1 MKITGFVGKPE
12 IARGN
17 RSFENYYINGRYVKN
32 NIITKAIENA
42 YKGFLMQHKFPFVSL
57 QIEMEGNDL
66 DVNVHPA
73 KREVRFAR
81 EQEVYEAVYDTVR
94 RALTAR
100 EMIPKVTLRET
111 SAGEKRSTGK
121 TSVHSGA
128 FREKKERAG
137 I

>member
-1 MKITGFVGKPE
+1 MIYSVYGRDIAKALLEVEWENSFMKITGFVGKPE

-57 QIEMEGNDL
+57 RMGKEGNDL

-81 EQEVYEAVYDTVR
+81 EQEVYDAVYDTVHT
-94 RALTAR
+94 ALTRR
-100 EMIPKVTLRET
+100 EMIPKVTLGT
-111 SAGEKRSTGK
+111 
-121 TSVHSGA
+121 VNL
-128 FREKKERAG
+128 
-137 I
+137 

>member
-57 QIEMEGNDL
+57 RMEMEGKYVLRGNR
-66 DVNVHPA
+66 
-73 KREVRFAR
+73 KFTMRSMIRC
-81 EQEVYEAVYDTVR
+81 
-94 RALTAR
+94 
-100 EMIPKVTLRET
+100 EMP
-111 SAGEKRSTGK
+111 
-121 TSVHSGA
+121 
-128 FREKKERAG
+128 
-137 I
+137 